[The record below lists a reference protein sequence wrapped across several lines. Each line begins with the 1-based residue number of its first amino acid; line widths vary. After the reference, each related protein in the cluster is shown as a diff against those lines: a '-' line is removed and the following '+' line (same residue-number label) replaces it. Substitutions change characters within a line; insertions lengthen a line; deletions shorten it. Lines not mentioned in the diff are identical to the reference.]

1 MHCAGKMAISY
12 ELDHW
17 KSAMPAITHGE
28 LIEVSPNVRRIT
40 ATNASRMTGPGTN
53 SYVIGREQLA
63 LVDPGPAE
71 QAHID
76 AIIRLCGD
84 KLKWILVT
92 HTHQDHSPGAL
103 PIAEATGA
111 ELIGNVIDNDGFQD
125 ESFRNARPLKQDDKI
140 ETDEFTLRAL
150 LSPGHV
156 SNHIC
161 YLVEQDR
168 LLMTGDHVMAGST
181 VVIIPPAGNMKHYI
195 ESLERMLDYD
205 IDYFAPGHG
214 DLIADPHDEIR
225 YLINHRLKREEKVV
239 SALEGNGPCTVNA
252 LVPIVYDDVDRA
264 LHGMAAKSLHAH
276 LIKLELDGRANVN
289 NDVWQMQ

>member
-1 MHCAGKMAISY
+1 
-12 ELDHW
+12 
-17 KSAMPAITHGE
+17 MPAITHGE

-53 SYVIGREQLA
+53 SYVIGREELA

-76 AIIRLCGD
+76 AIVDLCGD
-84 KLKWILVT
+84 KLKWVLVT
-92 HTHQDHSPGAL
+92 HTHRDHSPAAV

-111 ELIGNVIDNDGFQD
+111 ELVGNIIDNDGFQD
-125 ESFRNARPLKQDDKI
+125 DSFQHARPLAQDDKI
-140 ETDEFTLRAL
+140 QTNEFTLRAL

-161 YLVEQDR
+161 YLVEEDR

-214 DLIADPHDEIR
+214 DLIANPHDEIK
-225 YLINHRLKREEKVV
+225 YLINHRLKREAKVIK
-239 SALEGNGPCTVNA
+239 ALEGNGPCTVNA
-252 LVPIVYDDVDRA
+252 LVPVVYDDVDRA

-276 LIKLELDGRANVN
+276 LIKLELDGRANVT

>member
-1 MHCAGKMAISY
+1 
-12 ELDHW
+12 
-17 KSAMPAITHGE
+17 MPAITHGE
-28 LIEVSPNVRRIT
+28 LIQVSPNVRRIT

-63 LVDPGPAE
+63 LIDPGPAE
-71 QAHID
+71 DAHIN
-76 AIIRLCGD
+76 AIIELCGE

-92 HTHQDHSPGAL
+92 HTHRDHSPAAT
-103 PIAEATGA
+103 PIAAATGA
-111 ELIGNVIDNDGFQD
+111 ELIGNIIDNDGFQD
-125 ESFRNARPLKQDDKI
+125 ETFLNARPLKQDDKI
-140 ETDEFTLRAL
+140 ETEEFTLRAL

-195 ESLERMLDYD
+195 ESLQRMLDYD
-205 IDYFAPGHG
+205 IEFFAPGHG
-214 DLIADPHDEIR
+214 DLIENPHDEIR
-225 YLINHRLKREEKVV
+225 HLIKHRLKREDKVF
-239 SALEGNGPCTVNA
+239 NA
-252 LVPIVYDDVDRA
+252 LKQLGSASVTELVPSVYDDVDSA

-276 LIKLELDGRANVN
+276 LIKLELDGRARQQSGRWQVN
-289 NDVWQMQ
+289 

>member
-1 MHCAGKMAISY
+1 
-12 ELDHW
+12 
-17 KSAMPAITHGE
+17 MPVITHGE
-28 LIEVSPNVRRIT
+28 LIQVSPNVRRIT

-53 SYVIGREQLA
+53 SYVIGREELA

-71 QAHID
+71 DAHIE

-84 KLKWILVT
+84 KLKWVLVT
-92 HTHQDHSPGAL
+92 HTHRDHSPAAK
-103 PIAEATGA
+103 PIADATGA

-125 ESFRNARPLKQDDKI
+125 DSFTHARTLRQDDTI
-140 ETDEFTLRAL
+140 ETEEFSLRAL

-195 ESLERMLDYD
+195 ESLQRMLDYD
-205 IDYFAPGHG
+205 IEYFAPGHG
-214 DLIADPHDEIR
+214 DLIANPHDEIR
-225 YLINHRLKREEKVV
+225 HLIAHRLKREEKVFD
-239 SALEGNGPCTVNA
+239 ALQKISPAAVID
-252 LVPIVYDDVDRA
+252 LVPVVYDDVDPA

-276 LIKLELDGRANVN
+276 LIKLELDGRAAVE
-289 NDVWQMQ
+289 NDIWRVA

>member
-1 MHCAGKMAISY
+1 
-12 ELDHW
+12 
-17 KSAMPAITHGE
+17 MPAITHGE
-28 LIEVSPNVRRIT
+28 LVRVSPNVRRIT

-53 SYVIGREQLA
+53 SYVIGNEQLA

-71 QAHID
+71 HAHID
-76 AIIRLCGD
+76 AIINLCGD

-92 HTHQDHSPGAL
+92 HTHRDHSPAAK
-103 PIAEATGA
+103 PIADATGA
-111 ELIGNVIDNDGFQD
+111 ELVGNVIENDGFQD
-125 ESFRNARPLKQDDKI
+125 DTFQNARSLQQDDKI
-140 ETDEFTLRAL
+140 ETPEFTLRAL

-205 IDYFAPGHG
+205 IEYFAPGHG
-214 DLIADPHDEIR
+214 DLITNPQDEIR
-225 YLINHRLKREEKVV
+225 HLVAHRLKREEKVF
-239 SALEGNGPCTVNA
+239 NA
-252 LVPIVYDDVDRA
+252 LKQATPASVSDLLPIVYDDVDSA
-264 LHGMAAKSLHAH
+264 LHTMAAKSLHAH
-276 LIKLELDGRANVN
+276 LIKLALDGRVCVEG
-289 NDVWQMQ
+289 DIWRLT